1 MCGLIAIIKTLP
13 TAKVKKQEIISIRD
27 SMIDR
32 GRDSHGLYLS
42 KDQKIGLGHRRMS
55 IIDLSKNGNQP
66 MSALSDRELKIIFN
80 GEIYN
85 YQKLKKKLI
94 IKGYKFKS
102 NTDTEVIL
110 NGYIE
115 WGDNVVKFLEGMF
128 AFVIYD
134 EKNKEVF
141 CARDHFGIKPLYI
154 YNHNHEILIASQVK
168 ALLKYKDLNK
178 EICSVGKASF
188 YVWGHIMEPYTLFKN
203 IKCIEA
209 GSILKIGF
217 NGKIKKKFFFSPLKL
232 YQKKKPK
239 IKINNLNEIIKNSI
253 HKHQVSDVP
262 LGVFLSSGVDSSV
275 ISYFS
280 SKLSTRKIKTITIGF
295 KETNSDIFDETHM
308 AQKIAKSIGTIHKNV
323 SIDFSKQKT
332 EFSKFLK
339 SMDLPTVDG
348 FNTWLACKEAKKTG
362 CKVMLTGLGGD
373 EFFSG
378 YPTLSRANILLNSKT
393 RKLAK
398 LLNFDFIINKLT
410 KHVIKGQNKFK
421 YKSIINYSNNIG
433 EVYLLLRSYFLPEQI
448 NYLKKENNLDIN
460 LKKLIKDYKT
470 FIKKLIYLPRELQVK
485 ILEMN
490 IYMKSRLLKDTDWIG
505 YAHNLEL
512 RTPLVDLEVASM
524 SKNMNKE
531 DLFNTTKHLPKE
543 IIKRKK
549 KGFAIPKVIFKKNS
563 HEDYKFNIHDYILKS
578 YLSINRIK

>member
-154 YNHNHEILIASQVK
+154 YNHNQEILIASQVK

-398 LLNFDFIINKLT
+398 LLNF
-410 KHVIKGQNKFK
+410 
-421 YKSIINYSNNIG
+421 
-433 EVYLLLRSYFLPEQI
+433 
-448 NYLKKENNLDIN
+448 
-460 LKKLIKDYKT
+460 
-470 FIKKLIYLPRELQVK
+470 
-485 ILEMN
+485 IL
-490 IYMKSRLLKDTDWIG
+490 
-505 YAHNLEL
+505 
-512 RTPLVDLEVASM
+512 
-524 SKNMNKE
+524 
-531 DLFNTTKHLPKE
+531 
-543 IIKRKK
+543 
-549 KGFAIPKVIFKKNS
+549 
-563 HEDYKFNIHDYILKS
+563 
-578 YLSINRIK
+578 

>member
-85 YQKLKKKLI
+85 YKKLKKKLI

-154 YNHNHEILIASQVK
+154 YNYNQEILIASQVK

-209 GSILKIGF
+209 GSILKISF
-217 NGKIKKKFFFSPLKL
+217 NGKIKKNFFSL
-232 YQKKKPK
+232 
-239 IKINNLNEIIKNSI
+239 
-253 HKHQVSDVP
+253 H
-262 LGVFLSSGVDSSV
+262 
-275 ISYFS
+275 
-280 SKLSTRKIKTITIGF
+280 
-295 KETNSDIFDETHM
+295 
-308 AQKIAKSIGTIHKNV
+308 
-323 SIDFSKQKT
+323 
-332 EFSKFLK
+332 
-339 SMDLPTVDG
+339 
-348 FNTWLACKEAKKTG
+348 
-362 CKVMLTGLGGD
+362 
-373 EFFSG
+373 
-378 YPTLSRANILLNSKT
+378 
-393 RKLAK
+393 
-398 LLNFDFIINKLT
+398 
-410 KHVIKGQNKFK
+410 
-421 YKSIINYSNNIG
+421 
-433 EVYLLLRSYFLPEQI
+433 
-448 NYLKKENNLDIN
+448 
-460 LKKLIKDYKT
+460 
-470 FIKKLIYLPRELQVK
+470 
-485 ILEMN
+485 
-490 IYMKSRLLKDTDWIG
+490 
-505 YAHNLEL
+505 
-512 RTPLVDLEVASM
+512 
-524 SKNMNKE
+524 
-531 DLFNTTKHLPKE
+531 
-543 IIKRKK
+543 
-549 KGFAIPKVIFKKNS
+549 
-563 HEDYKFNIHDYILKS
+563 
-578 YLSINRIK
+578 